1 MPDSATPLFWRDDR
15 LPFIEARFVAD
26 GRTVC
31 YSPHSHD
38 TFSIG
43 AITGGR
49 STYLNGKARE
59 QVGAGAVVVM
69 NPEEV
74 HACNPID
81 DASWSYRMLYV
92 DLPWL
97 TALQH
102 SLGFSANQDFSAF
115 STMLTTDAAL
125 YAGLERLGA
134 LLMDSATEPLQKHA
148 AAVAYFTQLQQG
160 LNPSRALPQD
170 CNAKLQR
177 AAEFI
182 RENCTRSLTL
192 DEICTAAD
200 LSASYL
206 IRAFNKRYGMTPHAY
221 LVNRRLQYGQAQ
233 LRRGRPIVDVAL
245 EAGFADQA
253 HFQRAFKR
261 FFAATPGQYQS

>member
-1 MPDSATPLFWRDDR
+1 MPDTAAPLFWRDDA
-15 LPFIEARFVAD
+15 LPFIEARFVED
-26 GRTVC
+26 GRKVC
-31 YSPHSHD
+31 YSRHSHE

-43 AITGGR
+43 AITAGH
-49 STYLNGKARE
+49 STYLNGNARE
-59 QVGAGAVVVM
+59 QVAAGAVVVM

-74 HACNPID
+74 HACNPVD
-81 DASWSYRMLYV
+81 DEAWSYRMLYV
-92 DLPWL
+92 DLAWL

-102 SLGFSANQDFSAF
+102 SLGFSCNRDFGAF
-115 STMLTTDAAL
+115 STKSTADPVL
-125 YAGLERLGA
+125 YAGLNRLGA
-134 LLMDSATEPLQKHA
+134 ALADSAAGPLQKHT
-148 AAVAYFTQLQQG
+148 AAVSFFTQVQQV
-160 LNPSRALPQD
+160 LNPSKALPRD
-170 CNAKLQR
+170 SNAKLR
-177 AAEFI
+177 KAAEFI
-182 RENCTRSLTL
+182 SDNCTRSLTL
-192 DEICTAAD
+192 EEICTAAD

-261 FFAATPGQYQS
+261 FLAATPGQYQA